1 MRAFVFTRGDH
12 ANALTAGGPI
22 GERPRRSVRFGFLV
36 GLCALAGCNPPSPQ
50 MAAGIAENPAASES
64 ELRPLTDVEISALL
78 SGACI
83 REIVPA
89 NVQDLSTPEQFN
101 RDGTYIRYADNAEL
115 EGHYTVRNGTV
126 CVKDEVHPEYCRF
139 VAVDAAG
146 RYYLG
151 RSLLRADLK
160 PFSRLP
166 ALK

>member
-1 MRAFVFTRGDH
+1 MTTMAMQTPSHSASSGSGFR
-12 ANALTAGGPI
+12 ALTDAQ
-22 GERPRRSVRFGFLV
+22 LK
-36 GLCALAGCNPPSPQ
+36 
-50 MAAGIAENPAASES
+50 
-64 ELRPLTDVEISALL
+64 ALL
-78 SGACI
+78 PGSYI
-83 REIVPA
+83 QEIVPA
-89 NVQDLSTPEQFN
+89 HLQDLSTPEQFN